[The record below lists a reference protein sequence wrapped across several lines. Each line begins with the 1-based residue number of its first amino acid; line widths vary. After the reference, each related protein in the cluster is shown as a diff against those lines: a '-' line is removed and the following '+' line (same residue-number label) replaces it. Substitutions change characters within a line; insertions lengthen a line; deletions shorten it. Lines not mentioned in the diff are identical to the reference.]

1 MSILSDLSN
10 TPHSILQSLSSN
22 LNECML
28 HVYPGASLYVY
39 QSVYMWVLSFAKESC
54 SFLLFWIGIYHSIT
68 VFLSSDL
75 IFSDPICSYPI
86 SSSLFVS
93 LGVRSHT
100 TSISIVRYEVRE
112 NISEEEEQ
120 ERHIP
125 RHGF

>member
-54 SFLLFWIGIYHSIT
+54 SFLLFSGVVKSTSI
-68 VFLSSDL
+68 LSSD
-75 IFSDPICSYPI
+75 
-86 SSSLFVS
+86 V
-93 LGVRSHT
+93 
-100 TSISIVRYEVRE
+100 
-112 NISEEEEQ
+112 
-120 ERHIP
+120 IP
-125 RHGF
+125 LTIQLSRVMSTPEDIE